1 MRYFLLLS
9 TLCLTFLSGCA
20 APAAQDVTRF
30 VKPHIG
36 TGGHGHTYPGAATPF
51 GMVSVSPDTFNAG
64 WDWCSGYHYSDASI
78 MGFSH
83 THLSG
88 TGIGDMLDFLV
99 MPATGTL
106 RTVPG
111 TRENPDEGYRSRFSH
126 EDEVAT
132 PGYYSVLLKDYGI
145 KAELTA
151 SPRAGIQRY
160 TFPQSD
166 SAYVIFDL
174 EHANGAESPV
184 ESAEL
189 TIRPDGTIMGGRR
202 VGAWAK
208 GRHIYFAFRISK
220 QPRSMQIVSGDQIL
234 DTSVREAEGRSLKVA
249 LQFATAKDEVI
260 YVKVGVSGVSAE
272 GALRNL
278 ESEIGDWD
286 FDKVRKD
293 AHDSWQRELSK
304 ISVAGGN
311 EKQTEIFYTS
321 LYHTM
326 LGPSLFDDVDG
337 QYRGMDGEVHQAP
350 SGQHN
355 YSTFSLWDTY
365 RAAHPLLT
373 LTQPQRVPDFLN
385 GLIRMGE
392 ESPAGAPIWPLQ
404 GVETFCM
411 TGYHSASVF
420 AEAQAKGFQGID
432 YTRAYAIMRRRALGD
447 HYRGLGLMRELGY
460 IPSDREEESATKT
473 LEYSYDAWAV
483 AQMAKALGQEDDY
496 QALMKQS
503 ASFRN
508 LFDPS
513 VGFIRPRLAN
523 GDWAPG
529 FDPTATGTSKRWR
542 DFTESNSWQGTWA
555 AQHDP
560 AAYIELLGS
569 REAFVAKL
577 DRLFTER
584 PEIKGEVPLDM
595 TGLVGMYAHGN
606 EPSHHVAYLYDYAG
620 AAYKTQER
628 VRDLLD
634 NQYDNQPGGL
644 AGNEDVGQMSA
655 WYIMSALGFYAVN
668 PASGNYVF
676 GSPLFNSVSI
686 DMGEG
691 RQLVIEAQRK
701 LPTDKYIQSVTLNG
715 KSHTQVWFPHSAI
728 AKGGKI
734 VFQMGSEPNPT
745 FGASSDAL
753 PPSAGTVN

>member
-1 MRYFLLLS
+1 MRYFLLATAL
-9 TLCLTFLSGCA
+9 TLATPAFQAGA
-20 APAAQDVTRF
+20 AEDVTRY

-51 GMVSVSPDTFNAG
+51 GMVSVSPDTYNSG
-64 WDWCSGYHYSDASI
+64 WDWCSGYHYSDSSI

-99 MPATGTL
+99 MPATGSVK
-106 RTVPG
+106 TVPG
-111 TRENPDEGYRSRFSH
+111 TRENPGSGYRSRFSH
-126 EDEVAT
+126 DDEIAE

-151 SPRAGIQRY
+151 SPRAGIHKY

-174 EHANGAESPV
+174 EHAYGAKSPV
-184 ESAEL
+184 QSAEL
-189 TIRPDGTIMGGRR
+189 KIMPDGTITGGRR
-202 VGAWAK
+202 VGAWAR

-220 QPRSMQIVSGDQIL
+220 QPSASQIVSGGKTL
-234 DTSVREAEGRSLKVA
+234 DASVREASGTSLKVV
-249 LQFATAKDEVI
+249 LQYMTAKDEVI

-272 GALRNL
+272 GALHNL
-278 ESEIGDWD
+278 EAEIAGWD
-286 FDKVRKD
+286 FDKVRKG
-293 AHDSWQRELSK
+293 AHDAWQRELSK
-304 ISVAGGN
+304 IAVTGGSV
-311 EKQTEIFYTS
+311 KQKEILYTS
-321 LYHTM
+321 FYHTM

-337 QYRGMDGEVHQAP
+337 QYRGMDGKIHRVPE
-350 SGQHN
+350 GLHN

-365 RAAHPLLT
+365 RSAHPLLT
-373 LTQPQRVPDFLN
+373 LTQPGRVPDFLN
-385 GLIRMGE
+385 CLVRMGE

-404 GVETFCM
+404 GVETHCM
-411 TGYHSASVF
+411 TGYHVASVF
-420 AEAQAKGFQGID
+420 AEAQTKGFKGID
-432 YTRAYAIMRRRALGD
+432 YERAYAVVRKRALED
-447 HYRGLGLMRELGY
+447 NYRGLGYLRKLGY
-460 IPSDREEESATKT
+460 IPSDRDEESATKT

-483 AQMAKALGQEDDY
+483 AQMAKALGKQEDY
-496 QALMKQS
+496 VVLMKQS

-508 LFDPS
+508 LFDKA
-513 VGFIRPRLAN
+513 VGFIRPKLEN
-523 GDWAPG
+523 GEWAPG
-529 FDPTATGTSKRWR
+529 FDPTATGTTKRWR

-569 REAFVAKL
+569 REAFVNKL
-577 DRLFTER
+577 DRLFTEK

-620 AAYKTQER
+620 APYKTQER

-634 NQYDNQPGGL
+634 SQYNNQPEGL

-676 GSPLFNSVSI
+676 GSPLFDSITI
-686 DMGEG
+686 DMGG
-691 RQLVIEAQRK
+691 NRRLVVEARRK
-701 LPTDKYIQSVTLNG
+701 SPTDKYIQSVTLNG
-715 KSHTQVWFPHSAI
+715 KPHANVWFSHAEI
-728 AKGGKI
+728 ANGGKL
-734 VFQMGSEPNPT
+734 VFQMSGQPNRQ
-745 FGASSDAL
+745 FGASPAAA
-753 PPSAGTVN
+753 PPSAGTVK